1 MLIYGPSVL
10 YILLRLSSWVEQA
23 CLKGRLSKG
32 MDSFTAAQSN
42 PPHPV
47 MAVAVAFLQVSLFLC
62 SLALHAG
69 LAPQLTHPAEYPG
82 RFNPPYTCKHV
93 LAGGLCLLHRSHR

>member
-32 MDSFTAAQSN
+32 KDSFTAAPSN

-62 SLALHAG
+62 SD
-69 LAPQLTHPAEYPG
+69 
-82 RFNPPYTCKHV
+82 
-93 LAGGLCLLHRSHR
+93 LLSMQD